1 MSMMKKQQVEDLIK
15 SKIIKM
21 LMLNIQL
28 NDILNQ
34 KNIFGI
40 IKTLNKEI
48 GGFQKIY
55 GISLF
60 YFFLLLWIFFKT
72 IFYMEYL
79 LTEIKIFSQ
88 LDIIFNIE
96 KFVIKVQFLFYYANN

>member
-1 MSMMKKQQVEDLIK
+1 MSMMKKQQVEDIIK

-34 KNIFGI
+34 KYIFGI
-40 IKTLNKEI
+40 IKTLNLEI

-60 YFFLLLWIFFKT
+60 YFFFVVVDFF
-72 IFYMEYL
+72 
-79 LTEIKIFSQ
+79 Q
-88 LDIIFNIE
+88 DNILYGISINGD
-96 KFVIKVQFLFYYANN
+96 KNFFAIRYNFQY

>member
-21 LMLNIQL
+21 LML
-28 NDILNQ
+28 ILNQ
-34 KNIFGI
+34 KYIFGI

-55 GISLF
+55 GTSLF
-60 YFFLLLWIFFKT
+60 YSFFVVVDFF
-72 IFYMEYL
+72 
-79 LTEIKIFSQ
+79 Q
-88 LDIIFNIE
+88 DNILYG
-96 KFVIKVQFLFYYANN
+96 ISNNGDKNFFAIRYNFQY

>member
-1 MSMMKKQQVEDLIK
+1 MSMMKKQEVEDIIK

-34 KNIFGI
+34 KYIFGI

-60 YFFLLLWIFFKT
+60 YFFFVVVDFF
-72 IFYMEYL
+72 
-79 LTEIKIFSQ
+79 Q
-88 LDIIFNIE
+88 DNILYGISINGD
-96 KFVIKVQFLFYYANN
+96 KNFFAIRYNFQY